1 MDGATIAQT
10 VLTLILLLVFLG
22 FLVWGIWTGQ
32 FRNVEEP
39 KYRMLEKDEDL
50 PEDQK
55 EKGDSA

>member
-22 FLVWGIWTGQ
+22 FLVWGIRTGQ

-39 KYRMLEKDEDL
+39 KYRMLENDEDL